1 MENNH
6 NRDAAQ
12 NAAPQNDWR
21 NAEDLVPTAASAINE
36 FAEEETTEY
45 IEDEEQQP
53 FYALSDDDPDPDDE
67 EDDDND
73 DEEEDEDE
81 EEEDDER
88 GDWGHIDPAESNS
101 PFPDPNAPTAPGSAV

>member
-12 NAAPQNDWR
+12 NTAPQNDWR
-21 NAEDLVPTAASAINE
+21 NAEDLVPTDASAINE
-36 FAEEETTEY
+36 FAEEEPTEY
-45 IEDEEQQP
+45 IEDAEEQP
-53 FYALSDDDPDPDDE
+53 FYALSGNDDPDPDEEEEDDE
-67 EDDDND
+67 EDDDEEN
-73 DEEEDEDE
+73 EED
-81 EEEDDER
+81 DDER